1 MVAVSSL
8 FTAIRLCND
17 DHGPRYCQ
25 SSGFGGLFG
34 LRSAAA
40 EAYNNKMYNKGH
52 VLPADGQLRTC
63 EQSHAL
69 IQHIVTFVL

>member
-1 MVAVSSL
+1 MMIMVRGIVNRVA
-8 FTAIRLCND
+8 
-17 DHGPRYCQ
+17 
-25 SSGFGGLFG
+25 
-34 LRSAAA
+34 SAAYSA
-40 EAYNNKMYNKGH
+40 LDQQQQKHNNKMYNKGH